1 MDKAELVRDIITVAN
16 TAELVKRTIAKVGM
30 EFIAPLG
37 ESVQDEKIA
46 KAVIARAKGSS
57 K

>member
-1 MDKAELVRDIITVAN
+1 MGKEELIRDVITVAN

-37 ESVQDEKIA
+37 ESVQDEKIT
-46 KAVIARAKGSS
+46 KAVIKRAKGL
-57 K
+57 KQ